1 MSVMNYF
8 MFLRHVAL
16 SVLITSLMA
25 CGGGGNE
32 NSPSDVPVIP
42 EPDSGDPPAPPSGEL
57 IIPIV
62 NVVMNDQ
69 QLELSWS
76 ESFASLYRVLYW
88 EGDEVPQ
95 GAPQLAPQLAP
106 QTATTNNLAYV
117 TATLNTGT
125 YTVIVEAYDEL
136 GNSLF
141 SAPTSV
147 EVQ

>member
-1 MSVMNYF
+1 MPVMNYF
-8 MFLRHVAL
+8 LFLRNIAL
-16 SVLITSLMA
+16 SVFITSLIA
-25 CGGGGNE
+25 CGGGGDE
-32 NSPSDVPVIP
+32 SSPSEAPTIP
-42 EPDSGDPPAPPSGEL
+42 EPDSNEPPTPPSGEL
-57 IIPIV
+57 TAPIV
-62 NVVMNDQ
+62 NVVISDQ

-88 EGDEVPQ
+88 EVDDAPQ
-95 GAPQLAPQLAP
+95 VVSQLAPQEAP
-106 QTATTNNLAYV
+106 QTATTNNLVYI

-141 SAPTSV
+141 SAPTTV